1 MAGSEQNMA
10 EDMDVFQLDKSN
22 YPTREIIKVIGV
34 GGAGNNALNHIIRGG
49 VSGVEFIAVNTDIAH
64 LELSESQ
71 NRMVLG
77 KELTKGLGAGSNPE
91 IGSRA
96 AQESRD
102 DIRSAV
108 DGADMVFLAAGM
120 GGGTGTGA
128 APVIAQIAHETGA
141 LVIGVVTLPFAFE
154 GKRRVAQALRGVE
167 ELRDKVD
174 ALIVIPNDK
183 LLKME
188 NHKILINDAFSIADG
203 VLHQAVQGVTDL
215 IIRPGIVNVDFADV
229 RTVMSNAGP
238 AIMGIGEG
246 YGENRAEIAAR
257 NAINNPLMDTKMDG
271 AKGIL
276 INITGSNVRIHEVNE
291 ATKIITEAADE
302 DAYIIWGHVYD
313 PDMEDTIQITVIAT
327 GFEQLPDY
335 ASNFKQSQKVSMR
348 RAERRETAAAPEQT
362 YRPVAERTAQPSR
375 YVYNNLI
382 PNDPSNS
389 NTKVRPLAQQDFTRS
404 VETVAEPAPV
414 SVEIHAEEQPIQRHA
429 QTESSTNFSTLF
441 GSGALDPNSI
451 DAPAYLRRKQ
461 NKQAKE

>member
-1 MAGSEQNMA
+1 MGVNESMTDN
-10 EDMDVFQLDKSN
+10 MDVFQLDKSN

-71 NRMVLG
+71 NRMILG

-96 AQESRD
+96 AHESRD
-102 DIRSAV
+102 DIRAAV

-141 LVIGVVTLPFAFE
+141 LVIGVVTLPFSFE
-154 GKRRVAQALRGVE
+154 GKRRVLQALRGVE

-183 LLKME
+183 LLNAE
-188 NHKILINDAFSIADG
+188 NNKVLINDAFSRADS

-246 YGENRAEIAAR
+246 YGENRAELAAK

-302 DAYIIWGHVYD
+302 DAYIIWGHVFD

-327 GFEQLPDY
+327 GFDTMPDY
-335 ASNFKQSQKVSMR
+335 AANFKQYQKSI
-348 RAERRETAAAPEQT
+348 AQHNSASQT
-362 YRPVAERTAQPSR
+362 YRNTAENSMRTTRS
-375 YVYNNLI
+375 VYNNLSDNV
-382 PNDPSNS
+382 PASLS
-389 NTKVRPLAQQDFTRS
+389 SKVMPFSERTWSEQT
-404 VETVAEPAPV
+404 ETAVKEDVAVVAEQM
-414 SVEIHAEEQPIQRHA
+414 HKHTEEQPIPGHDQR
-429 QTESSTNFSTLF
+429 ESRINFSTLF
-441 GSGALDPNSI
+441 SEGASDIDSF
-451 DAPAYLRRKQ
+451 DAPSVWRRRLVRQ
-461 NKQAKE
+461 EKE

>member
-1 MAGSEQNMA
+1 MTDNTE
-10 EDMDVFQLDKSN
+10 VFQLDKSN

-96 AQESRD
+96 AHESRD
-102 DIRSAV
+102 DIRTAV
-108 DGADMVFLAAGM
+108 EGADMVFLAAGM

-128 APVIAQIAHETGA
+128 APVIAQIAHEAGA
-141 LVIGVVTLPFAFE
+141 LVIGVVTLPFSFE
-154 GKRRVAQALRGVE
+154 GKRRVLQALRGVE
-167 ELRDKVD
+167 ELKDKVD

-183 LLKME
+183 LLDAE
-188 NHKILINDAFSIADG
+188 NTKVLINDAFSRADG

-257 NAINNPLMDTKMDG
+257 NAINNPLMDTRMDG

-291 ATKIITEAADE
+291 ATKIITGAADE
-302 DAYIIWGHVYD
+302 DAYIIWGHVFD
-313 PDMEDTIQITVIAT
+313 PDMDDTIQITVIAT
-327 GFEQLPDY
+327 GFDKMPDY
-335 ASNFKQSQKVSMR
+335 TASFKQYQRSIAQHASIKET
-348 RAERRETAAAPEQT
+348 ERSVVTQSVKYATENNIAHTQPTRSV
-362 YRPVAERTAQPSR
+362 YR
-375 YVYNNLI
+375 NLSDEV
-382 PNDPSNS
+382 PANLSS
-389 NTKVRPLAQQDFTRS
+389 KVRPLS
-404 VETVAEPAPV
+404 ETAWPNRTDNPTEENIAVTGQYRK
-414 SVEIHAEEQPIQRHA
+414 HTEEQPIPRHE
-429 QTESSTNFSTLF
+429 QNENTTSFSTLF
-441 GSGALDPNSI
+441 NDAANNPDSL
-451 DAPAYLRRKQ
+451 DAPSFLRRRLAKQ
-461 NKQAKE
+461 EKE

>member
-1 MAGSEQNMA
+1 MTEN
-10 EDMDVFQLDKSN
+10 MDVFQLDKSN

-71 NRMVLG
+71 NRMILG

-96 AQESRD
+96 AHESRD
-102 DIRSAV
+102 DIRVAV

-141 LVIGVVTLPFAFE
+141 LVIGVVTLPFSFE
-154 GKRRVAQALRGVE
+154 GKRRVLQALRGVE
-167 ELRDKVD
+167 ELKDKVD

-183 LLKME
+183 LLNAE
-188 NHKILINDAFSIADG
+188 NNKVLINDAFSRADS

-246 YGENRAEIAAR
+246 YGENRAELAAR

-302 DAYIIWGHVYD
+302 DAYIIWGHVFD

-327 GFEQLPDY
+327 GFDTMPDY
-335 ASNFKQSQKVSMR
+335 AANFKQYQKSI
-348 RAERRETAAAPEQT
+348 AQHND
-362 YRPVAERTAQPSR
+362 RPANHTLENTVENNIRTTR
-375 YVYNNLI
+375 FVYNNLSDNV
-382 PNDPSNS
+382 PANLSS
-389 NTKVRPLAQQDFTRS
+389 RVMPLSETARS
-404 VETVAEPAPV
+404 SQTETAVKEEV
-414 SVEIHAEEQPIQRHA
+414 DQLHKHTEEQPIPRQD
-429 QTESSTNFSTLF
+429 QSESRINFSTLF
-441 GSGALDPNSI
+441 SEGASDPDSF
-451 DAPAYLRRKQ
+451 DAPSVWRRRLVRQ
-461 NKQAKE
+461 EKE